1 MKKTVSTF
9 KENKEQG
16 KKISMVTAYDYTTA
30 RLLDSCDID
39 GILVGDTLGM
49 ICLGYQDT
57 LRVTMEDMIHHSK
70 AVSRGTNNAL
80 LVTDMPFMSYQLS
93 VYDAVKNAGRLM
105 QEGYAEAVK
114 LEGCHEVLPQIKAI
128 VSAQIPVMGHIGLT
142 PQSIKV
148 FGGFKVQGKDITKAK
163 ELIEDAKRLED
174 AGVFSIVLECI
185 PLELAAKIS
194 EAVTVPTIGIG
205 AGKGCDGQVLVF
217 HDMCGMYAEFKPKF
231 VKIFSNA
238 GETIKESINRYKK
251 EVSEGIFPDDEH
263 SYHMPEEIIN
273 KL

>member
-93 VYDAVKNAGRLM
+93 VYDAVKNAG
-105 QEGYAEAVK
+105 A
-114 LEGCHEVLPQIKAI
+114 P
-128 VSAQIPVMGHIGLT
+128 
-142 PQSIKV
+142 
-148 FGGFKVQGKDITKAK
+148 
-163 ELIEDAKRLED
+163 D
-174 AGVFSIVLECI
+174 AGRLCR
-185 PLELAAKIS
+185 
-194 EAVTVPTIGIG
+194 GRQ
-205 AGKGCDGQVLVF
+205 AG
-217 HDMCGMYAEFKPKF
+217 
-231 VKIFSNA
+231 
-238 GETIKESINRYKK
+238 R
-251 EVSEGIFPDDEH
+251 
-263 SYHMPEEIIN
+263 MP
-273 KL
+273 